1 MHAKNDDILWR
12 NDKTNIHK
20 IPLKSMCTPAHTL
33 NSTMGWG
40 WGSLEATPFATHEEG
55 SHEAVLNVLGL
66 YWNVG

>member
-1 MHAKNDDILWR
+1 
-12 NDKTNIHK
+12 
-20 IPLKSMCTPAHTL
+20 MCTPAHTL